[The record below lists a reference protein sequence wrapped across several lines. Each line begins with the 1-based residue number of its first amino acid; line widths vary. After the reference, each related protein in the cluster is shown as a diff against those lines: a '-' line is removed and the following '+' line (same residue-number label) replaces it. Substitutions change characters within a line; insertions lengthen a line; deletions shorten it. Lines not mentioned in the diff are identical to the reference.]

1 MARGAGVG
9 ENTGSD
15 SRGISEALYSR
26 RAILAGGAGGAAAVL
41 LAACGGATANRAAA
55 VKPAGSDLGAI
66 EHVVFLMQEN
76 RSFDHYF
83 GTYPGVRGFDDHPS
97 GKAGT
102 FGQAW
107 PTNSSVAPVRT
118 LQPFHLDS
126 ARTLAEC
133 TFDLS
138 HAWTAQHQC
147 WNHGK
152 MDAFVTT
159 HTMPQYEGPL
169 NGVLT
174 MGYYTRQDLPFY
186 YALADAFTLC
196 DNYHCSV
203 LGPTHPNRVFWMSG
217 TNDPDGTG
225 GGPVI
230 ITSSSTS
237 AQWSLSWPTMPE
249 RLEDKGISWK
259 VYNPPGSEYQPTSDI
274 GVLISNNI
282 LMHFK
287 QYSDPSSAL
296 YQKAFLPA
304 FPNDFASDVANDTLP
319 QVSWIVAPTVPKDH
333 SEHPPAP
340 PALGEWFTHQV
351 LNTLVSNPRV
361 WSKTVF
367 FVSYDE
373 NDGFFDHVAPPT
385 PPPGTAGE
393 YLTVDPLPA
402 ESGGVAGPTGLGFR
416 VPLLVLSPFSR
427 GGYVASETFDH
438 TSQLRFLE
446 TRFGIEVPNLSAWRR
461 KTTGDLTSTLHMGSS
476 EVAIP
481 ALPAT
486 SEDDP
491 RIVMECQASQLL
503 EIDVPN
509 PPDLVPTSQH
519 MPTQESGKARR
530 IPIRLT

>member
-1 MARGAGVG
+1 MSPREDTTAG
-9 ENTGSD
+9 ERSAFRAALD
-15 SRGISEALYSR
+15 SIYTR
-26 RAILAGGAGGAAAVL
+26 REILAGGAGGAAALL
-41 LAACGGATANRAAA
+41 LAACGGTTASRAAA

-76 RSFDHYF
+76 RSFDHYY
-83 GTYPGVRGFDDHPS
+83 GSRPGVRGFDDHPT
-97 GKAGT
+97 GDLQNFA
-102 FGQAW
+102 QPW
-107 PTNSSVAPVRT
+107 PSNTSINPVGA
-118 LQPFHLDS
+118 LLPFHLDT
-126 ARTLAEC
+126 AKTLAEC

-159 HTMPQYEGPL
+159 HTMPQYEGPI
-169 NGVLT
+169 NGVIT

-196 DNYHCSV
+196 DGYHCSV

-217 TNDPDGTG
+217 TNDPAGEA

-259 VYNPPGSEYQPTSDI
+259 VYNPPGSEYLPT
-274 GVLISNNI
+274 GGAAVLISNNI
-282 LMHFK
+282 LLHFK

-296 YQKAFLPA
+296 YEKAFLSA
-304 FPNDFASDVANDTLP
+304 FPNDFATDVAKGTLP

-351 LNTLVSNPRV
+351 LNTLVSNPKV
-361 WSKTVF
+361 WAKTVL

-385 PPPGTAGE
+385 PPPGTPGE
-393 YLTVDPLPA
+393 YLTSDPLPA
-402 ESGGVAGPTGLGFR
+402 ESGGITGPNGLGFR

-427 GGYVASETFDH
+427 GGSVCSDTFDH

-446 TRFGIEVPNLSAWRR
+446 TRFGVEVPNLSKWRR
-461 KTTGDLTSTLHMGSS
+461 ETTGDLTSTLQMGSRRTS
-476 EVAIP
+476 VP
-481 ALPAT
+481 VLPAT

-491 RIVMECQASQLL
+491 VIATECAASQLI
-503 EIDVPN
+503 EFNVSN
-509 PPDLVPTSQH
+509 PPDLVPTAQQ
-519 MPTQESGKARR
+519 MPVQEAGKARR
-530 IPIRLT
+530 ITT

>member
-1 MARGAGVG
+1 MTPGR
-9 ENTGSD
+9 SD
-15 SRGISEALYSR
+15 VSDTEHSGGRSPFDGIYTR
-26 RAILAGGAGGAAAVL
+26 REVLAGAGGAAALL
-41 LAACGGATANRAAA
+41 LAACGGTTASRAASVA
-55 VKPAGSDLGAI
+55 PAGSDVGAI

-83 GTYPGVRGFDDHPS
+83 GTFPGVRGFNDHPS
-97 GKAGT
+97 GDVGS
-102 FGQAW
+102 FSQAW
-107 PTNSSVAPVRT
+107 PANVSVSPAGR
-118 LQPFHLDS
+118 LLPFRLDT

-159 HTMPQYEGPL
+159 HTSPQYEGPV

-174 MGYYTRQDLPFY
+174 MGYYTRDDLPFY

-196 DNYHCSV
+196 DGYHCSV
-203 LGPTHPNRVFWMSG
+203 LGPTHPNRVFWISG
-217 TNDPDGTG
+217 TNDPDGKA

-230 ITSSSTS
+230 ITDGLPS
-237 AQWSLSWPTMPE
+237 AKFSLSWETMPE
-249 RLEDKGISWK
+249 RLEDKGVSWK
-259 VYNPPGSEYQPTSDI
+259 TYNPPGSEYLPSSDSAI
-274 GVLISNNI
+274 AISNNI
-282 LMHFK
+282 LMHFA
-287 QYSDPSSAL
+287 QYSDPSSSL
-296 YQKAFLPA
+296 YQKAFVPT
-304 FPNDFASDVANDTLP
+304 FPDDFAKDVAAGTLP

-340 PALGEWFTHQV
+340 PSLGEWFTYQV
-351 LNTLVSNPRV
+351 LSALISNPKV
-361 WSKTVF
+361 WAKTVF

-385 PPPGTAGE
+385 APPGTPGE

-402 ESGGVAGPTGLGFR
+402 TAGGVAGPTGLGFR

-446 TRFGIEVPNLSAWRR
+446 TRFGVEVPNLSTWRR
-461 KTTGDLTSTLHMGSS
+461 QTTGDLTSTLHLGARQMS
-476 EVAIP
+476 VP
-481 ALPAT
+481 DLPPT
-486 SEDDP
+486 SQDDP
-491 RIVMECQASQLL
+491 RVAMECQPSQLL
-503 EIDVPN
+503 ELDIPH
-509 PPDLVPTSQH
+509 PPDLVPTSQK
-519 MPTQESGKARR
+519 MPTQERGRARR
-530 IPIRLT
+530 VTTA

>member
-1 MARGAGVG
+1 LDKRNLKRLGDGAVH
-9 ENTGSD
+9 D
-15 SRGISEALYSR
+15 SIYSR
-26 RAILAGGAGGAAAVL
+26 RQILAGGAGGAAAVL
-41 LAACGGATANRAAA
+41 LAACGGTTADRAAA

-66 EHVVFLMQEN
+66 DHVVFLMQEN
-76 RSFDHYF
+76 RSFDHYY
-83 GTYPGVRGFDDHPS
+83 GTFPGVRGFNDHPE
-97 GKAGT
+97 GDVAN
-102 FGQAW
+102 FAQAW
-107 PTNSSVAPVRT
+107 PTNTSINPVGRM
-118 LQPFHLDS
+118 LPFHLDT
-126 ARTLAEC
+126 AKTLAEC

-159 HTMPQYEGPL
+159 HTMPDYEGPV
-169 NGVLT
+169 NGVIT

-196 DNYHCSV
+196 DGYHCSV

-217 TNDPDGTG
+217 TNDPEGKA

-249 RLEDKGISWK
+249 RLEEKGISWK
-259 VYNPPGSEYQPTSDI
+259 VYNPPGSEYLPSGNI
-274 GVLISNNI
+274 GILISNNI

-296 YQKAFLPA
+296 YRKAFLSS
-304 FPNDFASDVANDTLP
+304 FPNDFANDVAKGELP
-319 QVSWIVAPTVPKDH
+319 QVSWIVAPTIPKDH
-333 SEHPPAP
+333 TEHPPAP

-351 LNTLVSNPRV
+351 LNTLVSNPKV
-361 WSKTVF
+361 WAKTVL

-385 PPPGTAGE
+385 PPPGTPGE
-393 YLTVDPLPA
+393 YLTSDPLPA
-402 ESGGVAGPTGLGFR
+402 ESGGIKGPTGLGFR
-416 VPLLVLSPFSR
+416 VPLLVISPFSR
-427 GGYVASETFDH
+427 GGYVCSDTFDH

-446 TRFGIEVPNLSAWRR
+446 TRFGVEVPNLSKWRR
-461 KTTGDLTSTLHMGSS
+461 QTTGDLTSTLHWGSS
-476 EVAIP
+476 QTSIP
-481 ALPAT
+481 TLPAT

-491 RIVMECQASQLL
+491 VIASECQSSQLL
-503 EIDVPN
+503 ETNIPN
-509 PPDLVPTSQH
+509 PPDLVPTSQE
-519 MPTQESGKARR
+519 MPVQESGQARR
-530 IPIRLT
+530 IKAGLA

>member
-1 MARGAGVG
+1 MGPLDARTAR
-9 ENTGSD
+9 D
-15 SRGISEALYSR
+15 SIYTR
-26 RAILAGGAGGAAAVL
+26 REVLAGAGGAAALL
-41 LAACGGATANRAAA
+41 LAACGGGTTNRAAA
-55 VKPAGSDLGAI
+55 IKPAGSDLGAI
-66 EHVVFLMQEN
+66 EHVVLLMQEN
-76 RSFDHYF
+76 RSFDHYY
-83 GTYPGVRGFDDHPS
+83 GTFPGVRGFDDHPQ
-97 GKAGT
+97 GDLKNFA
-102 FGQAW
+102 QAW
-107 PTNSSVAPVRT
+107 PANST
-118 LQPFHLDS
+118 LEPAGHLLPFHLDT
-126 ARTLAEC
+126 AKTLAEC

-159 HTMPQYEGPL
+159 HTMAQYEGPT
-169 NGVLT
+169 NGVIT

-196 DNYHCSV
+196 DGYHCSV
-203 LGPTHPNRVFWMSG
+203 LGPTHPNRVFWLSG
-217 TNDPDGTG
+217 TNDPAGTA

-237 AQWSLSWPTMPE
+237 VQFSLSWPTMPE
-249 RLEDKGISWK
+249 RLEDKGVSWK
-259 VYNPPGSEYQPTSDI
+259 VYNPPGAQYLPSSNI

-287 QYSDPSSAL
+287 QYSDPSSDL
-296 YQKAFLPA
+296 YKKAFLST
-304 FPNDFASDVANDTLP
+304 FPNDFASDVAKGTLP
-319 QVSWIVAPTVPKDH
+319 KVSWIVAPTIPKDH

-351 LNTLVSNPRV
+351 LNALISNPEV
-361 WSKTVF
+361 WSKTVL

-385 PPPGTAGE
+385 PPPGTPGE

-402 ESGGVAGPTGLGFR
+402 TAGGVAGPTGLGFR

-427 GGYVASETFDH
+427 GGYVVSDTFDH

-446 TRFGIEVPNLSAWRR
+446 TRFGVEVPNLSTWRR
-461 KTTGDLTSTLHMGSS
+461 ETTGDLTSTLHLGSS
-476 EVAIP
+476 QTSVP
-481 ALPAT
+481 TLPAT

-491 RIVMECQASQLL
+491 RIAMECAASQLF
-503 EIDVPN
+503 EVNVPN
-509 PPDLVPTSQH
+509 PPDLAPTSQD
-519 MPTQESGKARR
+519 MPTQEAGSPRR
-530 IPIRLT
+530 ITT